1 MGLFEQMVQRNMQD
15 TYNPQKVGLL
25 QNRMNTLEGS
35 TMSPGR
41 KARLMGEAAMG
52 LGALG
57 EQVDFS
63 KFSGLSPSSLSP
75 GRADRLNEMQM
86 KMQMNNMDYNAKRE
100 IEDAGMASS
109 VLNNRF
115 ARGGMLPKR
124 RGLYLA
130 DGTARISDAQ
140 AAADADR
147 ICKTYGVCDPKPAPA
162 PAPQAAP
169 QPAPR
174 VAPQP
179 QKPNPFGGLLG
190 KMVDAVNGSRK
201 QLEDVNNYAQGGL
214 LPDITKPFRKLGD
227 AAGRVV
233 DQVRQ
238 GTETIRQADP
248 RQRAE
253 TASEGLGGMSGRA
266 AEQLRNREWAV
277 QQQLRDAEG
286 YASGGIVR
294 GPGGPT
300 DDEVPMEIG
309 GVPVNLS
316 DQEAVLPAK
325 TVRALGGAKVVE
337 RLIEMTNGKPPV
349 EGGLRAG
356 GRYSQGARPLSDEE
370 KAVISATYAG
380 GRPTDEG
387 AYPVPNNT
395 GRYGQSLAMQDALKM
410 GAETSAALA
419 SRAGNFASEKIR
431 KAGEPIPA
439 SPAPTPVEKP
449 GLLES
454 GVKTAVG
461 TAALPFAA
469 LTDGAMNLAASAV
482 GAERPE
488 PDKYTAAADTMS
500 REGISGLGLTTAGSV
515 DGVKKGVADV
525 MGWKPVATEA
535 KRPEP
540 AKEVPAPQAAPVTPE
555 QAAVEAAR
563 QNALDVADMEA
574 RRSIY
579 NNVITDTQRQMNFP
593 AGADFISSGNHG
605 IRALVE
611 NKPGPMNEYGSRTAG
626 PMDRFNAANDAMGT
640 GIRYDTVVGSDG
652 KRQLR
657 ISDIGAAPKKPQYLG
672 ADGRPT
678 DKWENTAAY
687 TDGLRRAQL
696 DKQRLAELRAENRMS
711 DLKHYWG
718 PKLGGMLQEA
728 FTNQRASA
736 QGKNALS
743 AKDLFDM
750 EKSKA
755 EFQRNLDNDAFN
767 RKKHYDDVGY
777 KEKTDYLKGFDER
790 LKMAAKNPDGT
801 DNPARYNQLQ
811 SYFAHFNK
819 KGGDPNQNFEELMD
833 VVNAHKMFE
842 DGAWTPPWEAKPDGR
857 LRSWTKTDR
866 TLRGYLAPW
875 NWGKQ
880 AYRSNDGLDE
890 ISYVGGLF
898 GPNAST
904 RQLDQA
910 NKYVIA
916 DGKTKLTP
924 IEREYIRRQSKE

>member
-35 TMSPGR
+35 SMSPGR

-52 LGALG
+52 LGSLG
-57 EQVDFS
+57 QAVDFS
-63 KFSGLSPSSLSP
+63 KFSGLNPASLSP
-75 GRADRLNEMQM
+75 GRADRLNQAQM
-86 KMQMNNMDYNAKRE
+86 GAQMNNMNYNAQRE
-100 IEDAGMASS
+100 VEDAGMVSS
-109 VLNNRF
+109 LMNNRF
-115 ARGGMLPKR
+115 ARGGMLPR
-124 RGLYLA
+124 RLSLA
-130 DGTARISDAQ
+130 GGTGSISDAQ
-140 AAADADR
+140 AAADRER
-147 ICKTYGVCDPKPAPA
+147 ICKSYGVCDPKPEPAA
-162 PAPQAAP
+162 PAPQAP
-169 QPAPR
+169 PPKPAP
-174 VAPQP
+174 
-179 QKPNPFGGLLG
+179 KPDTGGGLFGIARRALG
-190 KMVDAVNGSRK
+190 GRDKA
-201 QLEDVNNYAQGGL
+201 LAEATNYAEGGL
-214 LPDITKPFRKLGD
+214 LPRTITEPVRSLRDSAVRAVDKVKQ
-227 AAGRVV
+227 RVNELREAPP
-233 DQVRQ
+233 Q
-238 GTETIRQADP
+238 
-248 RQRAE
+248 QRANE
-253 TASEGLGGMSGRA
+253 AADHLGGMTGGAVA
-266 AEQLRNREWAV
+266 AIRNR
-277 QQQLRDAEG
+277 QQQLAEADN
-286 YASGGIVR
+286 YAEGGIVR
-294 GPGGPT
+294 GKGGPT
-300 DDEVPMEIG
+300 DDAVPMEIG
-309 GVPVNLS
+309 NVPVNLS

-325 TVRALGGAKVVE
+325 TVRTLGGAKAVE

-410 GAETSAALA
+410 GAETSVALA
-419 SRAGNFASEKIR
+419 SRAGDFASGKIR

-728 FTNQRASA
+728 FTNQHASA